1 MCIVTGVK
9 HQIKLLENAL
19 SSLLLCESA
28 LEHYQSQ
35 DESTQT
41 SDKGEDSPKETTN
54 SGDECRE
61 ERENREQSDALVSL
75 LQRRLLSVLKQ
86 LVAAAM
92 KKRCSC
98 IYSGICTLF
107 SALCV

>member
-1 MCIVTGVK
+1 MHCTGVK

-28 LEHYQSQ
+28 LEHYHPQ
-35 DESTQT
+35 DESKQT
-41 SDKGEDSPKETTN
+41 LDEGEDSPKETIN
-54 SGDECRE
+54 SDEKCGE

-75 LQRRLLSVLKQ
+75 LRRRLLSVLKQ

-92 KKRCSC
+92 KKRY
-98 IYSGICTLF
+98 IVYILY
-107 SALCV
+107 LLLHY